1 MTAAA
6 AGPET
11 TIAAPHRGAA
21 SIWRFLHQEA
31 VAQVAT
37 WRLWLPVAF
46 GLGAAGYLELKAEPP
61 LWALILS
68 ASAAWLAAGFAQRV
82 RAARPAIIAAVLLA
96 FGISGVLAGQIRSMR
111 VAAPIA
117 AATQRPVPVD
127 AFVVDVL
134 SPGAGGGAR
143 LLLAPVRIGGLTPEQ
158 TPIRL
163 RATIDPTAVPGPGA
177 AIRVLARL
185 NPPPPPVAP
194 GAYDFARDAW
204 FDAIGGSAF
213 AVGQINFVTLEP
225 PPWRLRWT
233 MAVNAARWGLAK
245 RIVEQMGPSSGGLGA
260 AMITGHEAWISA
272 QQTDHMRIS
281 GLAHIISISG
291 LHMAIVGGFVFA
303 AVRLGVA
310 AWPWA
315 ALRAPGKK
323 IAAAAGM
330 MAVLAYLV
338 LSGAP
343 PPAERAAITACVAFG
358 AILADR
364 RAISLHALAV
374 AALIILCLQP
384 DAAGQPGFQMSF
396 AATAALVALA
406 EAWPRAIREISV
418 PRWIKV
424 VQGVGGWMA
433 VSLGASLVAGLATT
447 PFALQH
453 FNRIAVFGLPA
464 NLAVAPL
471 SSFVFM
477 PALAIGAALTPI
489 GLGWP
494 FLKIAGW
501 GIDAMTAIAATVSA
515 LPNASLTVASA
526 PPAALAVSFL
536 GLMLLCLW
544 RGRLRWIGLPLALAV
559 NLWPRPA
566 APDVWISSDGGAAA
580 VRTGKTAA
588 PTRPKVRRFA
598 LDLWMRRRGLAEG
611 EGAFAC
617 RRYVCEPTRA
627 LPVRLINAYGRKAP
641 SNLDRLCAAADVVV
655 LRGTPGT
662 PPAGCGH
669 SLLLTG
675 ADFSRGGSAELYR
688 RADGAWRIV
697 WAQDLRGRRPW
708 TKISDNGE

>member
-1 MTAAA
+1 MTVA
-6 AGPET
+6 AGEPEAAIT
-11 TIAAPHRGAA
+11 APMRQSASVRRFLGAEIAAQGA
-21 SIWRFLHQEA
+21 R
-31 VAQVAT
+31 
-37 WRLWLPVAF
+37 WRLWVPIAF
-46 GLGAAGYLELKAEPP
+46 GLGAAGYLELRIEPP
-61 LWALILS
+61 VWATVGAGML
-68 ASAAWLAAGFAQRV
+68 AWLAVWVVQR
-82 RAARPAIIAAVLLA
+82 RWPGRLAVVATLLA
-96 FGISGVLAGQIRSMR
+96 FAVGGVLAGQIRAMR

-117 AATQRPVPVD
+117 PASQRAVAVD

-143 LLLAPVRIGGLTPEQ
+143 LLLAPVRIAGLAPERTPK
-158 TPIRL
+158 RL

-177 AIRVLARL
+177 AVRIVARL
-185 NPPPPPVAP
+185 NPPPPPVSP

-204 FDAIGGSAF
+204 FDGIGGSAF
-213 AVGQINFVTLEP
+213 AIGEIQFLTLAP
-225 PPWRLRWT
+225 PPWRLRLA
-233 MAVNAARWGLAK
+233 MAVNGARWALAR
-245 RIVEQMGPSSGGLGA
+245 RIVDQMGPVSGGLGA
-260 AMITGHEAWISA
+260 AMTTGHEAWISA
-272 QQTDHMRIS
+272 QQTDQMRTA

-303 AVRLGVA
+303 AARLGIA

-330 MAVLAYLV
+330 ASILAYLV

-343 PPAERAAITACVAFG
+343 APAERAAITACVAFG
-358 AILADR
+358 AILVDR

-374 AALIILCLQP
+374 AALIILCMQP
-384 DAAGQPGFQMSF
+384 EAAGQPGFQMSF
-396 AATAALVALA
+396 AATAALVAMA
-406 EAWPRAIREISV
+406 EAWPRAIAEISV

-424 VQGVGGWMA
+424 AQGVGGWLA

-477 PALAIGAALTPI
+477 PALAIGTALTPL
-489 GLGWP
+489 GLGEP
-494 FLKIAGW
+494 FLKLAGW
-501 GIDAMTAIAATVSA
+501 GIEAMTFIAAKVAA

-544 RGRLRWIGLPLALAV
+544 SGRLRWIGLPLALAV

-580 VRTGKTAA
+580 VRDGKLAV
-588 PTRPKVRRFA
+588 PTRPDVRRFA

-611 EGAFAC
+611 EAGFSC
-617 RRYVCEPTRA
+617 RRYVCAPVRPQ
-627 LPVRLINAYGRKAP
+627 PVRLINAYGLKAP
-641 SNLDRLCAAADVVV
+641 ANLDDLCRAADVVA
-655 LRGTPGT
+655 LRGDPGL
-662 PPAGCGH
+662 PPAAC
-669 SLLLTG
+669 SRTLLLTR
-675 ADFSRGGSAELYR
+675 ADFTRGGSAELYR
-688 RADGAWRIV
+688 QADGGWRVV
-697 WAQDLRGRRPW
+697 WAQDVRGRRPW
-708 TKISDNGE
+708 TGVSDTGE

>member
-6 AGPET
+6 GDPEMAMGASARPPSAFARALKAEIATQAG
-11 TIAAPHRGAA
+11 R
-21 SIWRFLHQEA
+21 
-31 VAQVAT
+31 
-37 WRLWLPVAF
+37 WRLWIPIAF
-46 GLGAAGYLELKAEPP
+46 GLGAAGYLELRGELP
-61 LWALILS
+61 LWAVAVLAIL
-68 ASAAWLAAGFAQRV
+68 AWIAGWLAHRLWPGRLV
-82 RAARPAIIAAVLLA
+82 AIGALLLA
-96 FGISGVLAGQIRSMR
+96 FAASGLLAGEIRSLR

-117 AATQRPVPVD
+117 PASQRAVAVD

-143 LLLAPVRIGGLTPEQ
+143 LLLAPVRIAGLTPEH
-158 TPIRL
+158 TPVRL

-177 AIRVLARL
+177 AVRVLARL
-185 NPPPPPVAP
+185 NPPPPPVSP

-204 FDAIGGSAF
+204 FDGIGGSAF
-213 AVGQINFVTLEP
+213 AVGDIQFVTLEP
-225 PPWRLRWT
+225 PPWRLRWV
-233 MAVNAARWGLAK
+233 MAVNAVRWSLAR
-245 RIVEQMGPSSGGLGA
+245 RIVEQMGPASGGLGA
-260 AMITGHEAWISA
+260 AMTTGHEAWIAA
-272 QQTDHMRIS
+272 QQTDQMRTA

-303 AVRLGVA
+303 AVRLAVA

-330 MAVLAYLV
+330 AAIVAYLV

-343 PPAERAAITACVAFG
+343 APAERAAITACVAFS
-358 AILADR
+358 AILVDR

-384 DAAGQPGFQMSF
+384 EAAGQPGFQMSF

-406 EAWPRAIREISV
+406 EAWPRAIREIAV
-418 PRWIKV
+418 PRWIKII
-424 VQGVGGWMA
+424 QGVGGWVG

-477 PALAIGAALTPI
+477 PALAIGTALTPL
-489 GLGWP
+489 GLGEP
-494 FLKIAGW
+494 FLKLAGW
-501 GIDAMTAIAATVSA
+501 GIEAMTFIAAKVAA
-515 LPNASLTVASA
+515 LPHASLTVASA

-544 RGRLRWIGLPLALAV
+544 RGRLRWVGLPMALAV

-566 APDVWISSDGGAAA
+566 APDIWVSSDGGAAA
-580 VRTGKTAA
+580 VREGEAA
-588 PTRPKVRRFA
+588 VSTRPDVRRFA
-598 LDLWMRRRGLAEG
+598 LDLWMRRRGLSEAQAG
-611 EGAFAC
+611 FSC
-617 RRYVCEPTRA
+617 SRYVCTPSRPM
-627 LPVRLINAYGRKAP
+627 PVRLVNAYGLKVPA
-641 SNLDRLCAAADVVV
+641 NLDALCGAADVVV
-655 LRGTPGT
+655 LRGQPQQ
-662 PPAGCGH
+662 PAPQCART
-669 SLLLTG
+669 LLLTG
-675 ADFSRGGSAELYR
+675 SDFARGGSAELYR
-688 RADGAWRIV
+688 RDGGWRV
-697 WAQDLRGRRPW
+697 GWAQDLRGRRPW
-708 TKISDNGE
+708 TAISGSGE

>member
-6 AGPET
+6 GEPEAT
-11 TIAAPHRGAA
+11 TGARHRGAA
-21 SIWRFLHQEA
+21 SVWRSVRREVAAQEA
-31 VAQVAT
+31 V
-37 WRLWLPVAF
+37 WRLWIPVAF
-46 GLGAAGYLELKAEPP
+46 GLGAAGYLELRAEP
-61 LWALILS
+61 S
-68 ASAAWLAAGFAQRV
+68 AWSLLLAASLAWLAAWLAHRSWAG
-82 RAARPAIIAAVLLA
+82 RPAAIFAVLLA
-96 FGISGVLAGQIRSMR
+96 FGVSGMLAGQVRSMR

-117 AATQRPVPVD
+117 AAAQRPVSID

-143 LLLAPVRIGGLTPEQ
+143 LLLAPVSIAGLPPDR

-204 FDAIGGSAF
+204 FDGIGGSAF

-233 MAVNAARWGLAK
+233 MAVNALRWGLAK

-260 AMITGHEAWISA
+260 AMTTGHEAWIGA
-272 QQTDHMRIS
+272 QQTDQMRTS

-330 MAVLAYLV
+330 TSVIAYLV

-343 PPAERAAITACVAFG
+343 APAERAAITACVAFG

-406 EAWPRAIREISV
+406 EAWPRAIREIAV
-418 PRWIKV
+418 PRWIRV
-424 VQGVGGWMA
+424 IQGVGGWVA
-433 VSLGASLVAGLATT
+433 VSLGASLVAGLATA

-453 FNRIAVFGLPA
+453 FNRIATFGLPA

-477 PALAIGAALTPI
+477 PALAVGTALTPL

-494 FLKIAGW
+494 FLKVAGW
-501 GIDAMTAIAATVSA
+501 GIDAMTAMAAAVSA
-515 LPNASLTVASA
+515 LPNASLTAASA
-526 PPAALAVSFL
+526 PPAALAASFL

-566 APDVWISSDGGAAA
+566 APDIWISSDGGAAA
-580 VRTGKTAA
+580 VRVSKTAA
-588 PTRPKVRRFA
+588 PTRPEVRRFA
-598 LDLWMRRRGLAEG
+598 LDLWIRRRGLEEG

-617 RRYVCEPTRA
+617 SRYVCEPTRV
-627 LPVRLINAYGRKAP
+627 LPTRLINAYGLKVP
-641 SNLDRLCAAADVVV
+641 NDLDRLCAAAEVVV
-655 LRGTPGT
+655 LRGTPRT
-662 PPAGCGH
+662 PPAGCGNA
-669 SLLLTG
+669 LLLTG

-688 RADGAWRIV
+688 RPDGWKIV

-708 TKISDNGE
+708 TRISDSGG